1 MRGSPRPHD
10 LRPHRTCV
18 NFGPTRHCKHSDDV
32 VCLAP
37 QSTTRCRYLPKFK
50 WDALTEEIN
59 YQRAVREQRLVA
71 EISAAK
77 RERDFYLS
85 RWDTGQRQS
94 GARDEGGGSASW
106 GQRAWREQRAAA
118 GYL

>member
-1 MRGSPRPHD
+1 MPCPPR
-10 LRPHRTCV
+10 
-18 NFGPTRHCKHSDDV
+18 
-32 VCLAP
+32 
-37 QSTTRCRYLPKFK
+37 STTRCRYLPKFK

-85 RWDTGQRQS
+85 RWEGVATAWNRGRGRECALGSQGLE
-94 GARDEGGGSASW
+94 GAACCS
-106 GQRAWREQRAAA
+106 
-118 GYL
+118 